1 MLRSIV
7 LFRVLCVPR
16 NHVETVR
23 RLCISEAENNDACER
38 QGRWMS
44 VVKSCEDVRCV
55 CRWRAKSQ
63 YPMVKKVCTNGRE
76 DFGIPVAFRD
86 LWVIDVKEEV
96 LWVSL
101 KASLKSE
108 MPRRGATS
116 C

>member
-1 MLRSIV
+1 
-7 LFRVLCVPR
+7 
-16 NHVETVR
+16 
-23 RLCISEAENNDACER
+23 
-38 QGRWMS
+38 MS

-55 CRWRAKSQ
+55 CVCGYRAKSQ

-76 DFGIPVAFRD
+76 DVGIPVAFRD
-86 LWVIDVKEEV
+86 LWVTDVKEEV

-101 KASLKSE
+101 MHLMASLKSE